1 MLSAPLPAETSGHIG
16 PPACFRSL
24 LRFCLPYGS
33 LPVRQE
39 FCPHLPFLRPAPVS
53 GCGFFLS
60 GRFQG
65 FHHRTRPAWAQ
76 PERRNKNVPLFFSYC
91 LFSGTFL
98 YLISAAC
105 PSRQSLFRSVRP
117 VFSPLPVSLPGSR
130 ALYLQICTTS
140 RAIHKF
146 VSQLKS
152 PEREIFQESH
162 EFRRLTPVPA
172 LA

>member
-1 MLSAPLPAETSGHIG
+1 MLSVHLPAETSGHIG
-16 PPACFRSL
+16 
-24 LRFCLPYGS
+24 LRPVSAVSSVSGRLYGT
-33 LPVRQE
+33 LPVR
-39 FCPHLPFLRPAPVS
+39 PVS
-53 GCGFFLS
+53 RLS
-60 GRFQG
+60 PQNAPRLGTAGTAKQ
-65 FHHRTRPAWAQ
+65 
-76 PERRNKNVPLFFSYC
+76 KCSSVFSYC

-98 YLISAAC
+98 YLISAAR

-117 VFSPLPVSLPGSR
+117 VFSSLPISLPGSG
-130 ALYLQICTTS
+130 ASYLQICTTS

>member
-1 MLSAPLPAETSGHIG
+1 MYCLSICLLKLPDISDSGPFPQSPPFPAGFMG
-16 PPACFRSL
+16 P
-24 LRFCLPYGS
+24 
-33 LPVRQE
+33 
-39 FCPHLPFLRPAPVS
+39 CP
-53 GCGFFLS
+53 S
-60 GRFQG
+60 GRFHG

-130 ALYLQICTTS
+130 ASYLQICITP

-152 PEREIFQESH
+152 PERENFQEIH
-162 EFRRLTPVPA
+162 EFRWLTPVPA